1 MSGSKEIENAIE
13 AALFSSERPL
23 DARDLQTLFSQ
34 KVDKKDI
41 QSALETLQFHYSE
54 RGVELVEVAGGF
66 RFQTKVAHAPALRAL
81 RESRPPRY
89 SRALL
94 ETLAIIAY
102 RQPVTRGDIEDIR
115 GVTVT
120 TEIMRVLLDREWIRQ
135 SGTREVPGHP
145 ALYATTPGFLEYFG
159 LTSLKQLP
167 DLEDERQ
174 LADIAK
180 ELGIEMPES
189 LAPVPPAPAEG
200 ETVDADTPDLG
211 ESEPVPFAETTEP
224 PSADGYPE
232 SNPVR
237 DEVEIQEPDAD
248 AVTKAALTSE
258 FD

>member
-1 MSGSKEIENAIE
+1 
-13 AALFSSERPL
+13 
-23 DARDLQTLFSQ
+23 
-34 KVDKKDI
+34 
-41 QSALETLQFHYSE
+41 
-54 RGVELVEVAGGF
+54 
-66 RFQTKVAHAPALRAL
+66 
-81 RESRPPRY
+81 
-89 SRALL
+89 
-94 ETLAIIAY
+94 
-102 RQPVTRGDIEDIR
+102 
-115 GVTVT
+115 
-120 TEIMRVLLDREWIRQ
+120 MRVLLDREWIRQ

-200 ETVDADTPDLG
+200 ETVDADTPDPG
-211 ESEPVPFAETTEP
+211 ESEPVPAAETTEP

-232 SNPVR
+232 SNPVG

>member
-1 MSGSKEIENAIE
+1 M
-13 AALFSSERPL
+13 
-23 DARDLQTLFSQ
+23 
-34 KVDKKDI
+34 
-41 QSALETLQFHYSE
+41 
-54 RGVELVEVAGGF
+54 
-66 RFQTKVAHAPALRAL
+66 AHAPALRAL

-180 ELGIEMPES
+180 ELGIEMPQS

>member
-1 MSGSKEIENAIE
+1 
-13 AALFSSERPL
+13 
-23 DARDLQTLFSQ
+23 
-34 KVDKKDI
+34 
-41 QSALETLQFHYSE
+41 
-54 RGVELVEVAGGF
+54 
-66 RFQTKVAHAPALRAL
+66 
-81 RESRPPRY
+81 
-89 SRALL
+89 
-94 ETLAIIAY
+94 
-102 RQPVTRGDIEDIR
+102 
-115 GVTVT
+115 
-120 TEIMRVLLDREWIRQ
+120 MRVLLDREWIRQ

-200 ETVDADTPDLG
+200 ETVGADMPDLG
-211 ESEPVPFAETTEP
+211 ESEPVPAAETTEP